1 MDRKI
6 ELMFKTK
13 PMLMR
18 KPVSVHKIIFPVDS
32 YSEIISELKKY
43 KSQRFHEN
51 YLVNS
56 LFNFHMHNDDHIL
69 LVKLKNEA
77 VSLCICR
84 VLGVELY
91 YKLRCSMLSNSS
103 YVCCYI

>member
-18 KPVSVHKIIFPVDS
+18 KPVSVHKFDIPVNN
-32 YSEIISELKKY
+32 YKEIISELKKY
-43 KSQRFHEN
+43 KSRRFHEN
-51 YLVNS
+51 YLVNA
-56 LFNFHMHNDDHIL
+56 LFNFHMTDDNHIL
-69 LVKLKNEA
+69 LVKLKDEA
-77 VSLCICR
+77 LSLCICR
-84 VLGVELY
+84 VLGLELY
-91 YKLRCSMLSNSS
+91 YKLSSSMLSNSS

>member
-1 MDRKI
+1 MDKKI

-18 KPVSVHKIIFPVDS
+18 KPVSMHKFNFPINN
-32 YSEIISELKKY
+32 YEEIISELKKY

-56 LFNFHMHNDDHIL
+56 LFNFHLTDDNHIL
-69 LVKLKNEA
+69 LVKLKGQVN
-77 VSLCICR
+77 SQCISR
-84 VLGVELY
+84 VLGCELY
-91 YKLRCSMLSNSS
+91 YKLWLGKLSNSS